1 MLHLMHSYGIQHL
14 FELMNFQNYA
24 KNTDENSVSVYQSF
38 TGDATIN
45 EKVAIVLNQII
56 AVLQTKTEASNIE
69 VQTVG

>member
-1 MLHLMHSYGIQHL
+1 
-14 FELMNFQNYA
+14 MNFQNYA